1 MKNLLLILVM
11 FVSSI
16 AFAQEPP
23 CNPEIQEDCSEVP
36 DPIVFDFSCEPF
48 DCDDLYWLDDTL
60 ITWVGND
67 GSEQYG
73 DVTTKGT
80 YYGYVFRSNGANLA
94 NNGDYTI
101 LNTSILRRVDDTTYY
116 SSTGFILSVGGGN
129 GGSIMC
135 IKPNN

>member
-11 FVSSI
+11 FISSI
-16 AFAQEPP
+16 AFAQEGEECPT
-23 CNPEIQEDCSEVP
+23 EDCSTPV
-36 DPIVFDFSCEPF
+36 VFDFSCEPF
-48 DCDDLYWLDDTL
+48 ECDDLYWLDDTSV
-60 ITWVGND
+60 TWVGND

-80 YYGYVFRSNGANLA
+80 YYGYVFRPNGANLA
-94 NNGDYTI
+94 NDGDYTI
-101 LNTSILRRVDDTTYY
+101 LNTSILRRIDNTTYY

-129 GGSIMC
+129 GGFIRC